1 LITLSIAAAS
11 PGAWA
16 QNDSQPTQH
25 QPNATTVEGKSAKD
39 AQVKAASAEKMVNAK
54 NPEEKTTLMA
64 QAHEGQAGWHA
75 DDGIHDAND
84 AGPDAC
90 DPVGGISGGARLA
103 PHKDI
108 GKELMRWRALRS
120 MMPRRRSR
128 DRARRQVSG

>member
-11 PGAWA
+11 PGAWV
-16 QNDSQPTQH
+16 QTDSHPTQH

-90 DPVGGISGGARLA
+90 DPVGDQWGARLA
-103 PHKDI
+103 PHKVI
-108 GKELMRWRALRS
+108 GKELVHWRALRS